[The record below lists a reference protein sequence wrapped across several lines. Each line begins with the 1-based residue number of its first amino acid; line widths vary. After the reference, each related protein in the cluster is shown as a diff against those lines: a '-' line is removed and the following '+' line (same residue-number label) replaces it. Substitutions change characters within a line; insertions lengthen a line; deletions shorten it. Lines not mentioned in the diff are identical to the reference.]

1 MKSKQAILHFSKMTN
16 VQPEVVKSF
25 LFLCLWSYSVIL
37 WLLLLCKLRGLL
49 MSKWNTLYPFLIKKV
64 NKSVSWEFVLTK
76 KENNFTIPLLLCV
89 VNMHW
94 VIYCTVYLLYWNI
107 EKKMLAKLDLIRS
120 WISQADKKTPLL
132 YIE

>member
-120 WISQADKKTPLL
+120 WISQADKKHP
-132 YIE
+132 YCI